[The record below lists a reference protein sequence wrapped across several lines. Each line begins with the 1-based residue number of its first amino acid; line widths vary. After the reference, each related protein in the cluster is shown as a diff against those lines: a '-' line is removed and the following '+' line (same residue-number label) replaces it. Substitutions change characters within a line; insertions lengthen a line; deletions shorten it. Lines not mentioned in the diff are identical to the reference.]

1 MKNIYFFPH
10 IEEYSSYCRANIFL
24 KHLKETEPESKIFSV
39 CHEQVKSVLSYSD
52 EIITI
57 KKEKLKK
64 ETTYPKV
71 LEEKKRNISNLFNA
85 AINYIDNTDLSTN
98 KEILTWDDFNVRDLT
113 DEIKYQD
120 FMAISEKDL
129 NDYHAKSLGGTYIRD
144 FKLIEE
150 NLKNG
155 YTLKPTEKT
164 FNIIK
169 QKYGEH
175 FNDPN
180 TVCLITRNFKNKQ
193 PEANTDVL
201 IPNLKEFVFTLTEN
215 GIKVVNI
222 GFPPLPMDINNNYF
236 EVNDPLCQDELMSL
250 FYLSKFMILN
260 GLNAGYQTH
269 ALTNSNLIFISE
281 EFIDDFYIR
290 GRKNNAELITEDFS
304 KEIENREYSKIC
316 DFIKAS
322 PLKNNLSFSSE
333 KPTIYL

>member
-1 MKNIYFFPH
+1 MNTKNIYFFPQV
-10 IEEYSSYCRANIFL
+10 EQYSAYCRANIFL
-24 KHLKETEPESKIFSV
+24 KYLKKTEPESKIFSV
-39 CHEQVKSVLSYSD
+39 CHEQVKSILSYSD

-71 LEEKKRNISNLFNA
+71 LEEKNRNISNLFNA
-85 AINYIDNTDLSTN
+85 AINYINNTDLSPN
-98 KEILTWDDFNVRDLT
+98 KELLTWNDFQVCDST
-113 DEIKYQD
+113 GGTKYQD
-120 FMAISEKDL
+120 FMAISKKDL
-129 NDYHAKSLGGTYIRD
+129 KDYDASSLGGTYIRD

-180 TVCLITRNFKNKQ
+180 TVCLITRNFKKKQ
-193 PEANTDVL
+193 PDLNTDIVV
-201 IPNLKEFVFTLTEN
+201 PNLKEFIFTLTEN
-215 GIKVVNI
+215 DIKVVNI
-222 GFPPLPMDINNNYF
+222 GFPPLPMNLNNNYF
-236 EVNDPLCQDELMSL
+236 EVNDALCQDELMSL
-250 FYLSKFMILN
+250 FYLSKFVILN
-260 GLNAGYQTH
+260 GYNGGYQTH
-269 ALTNSNLIFISE
+269 ALTNSNLIFMSE

-304 KEIENREYSKIC
+304 KEIEKKEYMKNSSNRMNFKR
-316 DFIKAS
+316 
-322 PLKNNLSFSSE
+322 
-333 KPTIYL
+333 